1 MGDTTFNLD
10 DLIKKY
16 FFNIFE
22 LMRKMKSLKKTNF
35 LILQSRGY
43 VQFFYFYYFSLL
55 IGSFNFS
62 ARRLY

>member
-22 LMRKMKSLKKTNF
+22 LMRLERDEKFKEKQTL
-35 LILQSRGY
+35 
-43 VQFFYFYYFSLL
+43 
-55 IGSFNFS
+55 
-62 ARRLY
+62 